1 LTTPKL
7 ERSEEEPRVTQA
19 DGDTPGNAGNL
30 EPLSQA
36 ETLSDRTTEL
46 LRERILTGDFGMG
59 ERLVEASIARQLRI
73 SRGPVREALRQ
84 LRAEGLVR
92 EEPRRGSFVVDLT
105 VDDIRE
111 IYDLRAAIEAR
122 AAHLVITARDFGAL
136 EELRE
141 ILCQLRRAA
150 DEGDRDLFTRLD
162 LSFHEKL
169 CLLSGNGRL
178 HRVFVGYASVLGLL
192 FKFEL
197 NKIYTTQA
205 SLEDLYQEHE
215 KLFQAIESLDVR
227 RAEEACNDH
236 LDRARERLIEEFR
249 RSLPAASDHH
259 PDPDGLP
266 PEPGGATPDDV
277 SGKAESS

>member
-1 LTTPKL
+1 MTRADGTTPGD
-7 ERSEEEPRVTQA
+7 RV
-19 DGDTPGNAGNL
+19 DLG
-30 EPLSQA
+30 PLPQA

-46 LRERILTGDFGMG
+46 LRERILAGHFGMG

-122 AAHLVITARDFGAL
+122 AARLVITARDFGAL
-136 EELRE
+136 DELRE
-141 ILCQLRRAA
+141 ILRQLRRAA

-205 SLEDLYQEHE
+205 SLEDLYKEHE
-215 KLFQAIESLDVR
+215 KLFRAIESLDVR

-236 LDRARERLIEEFR
+236 LDRARKRLIEEFR
-249 RSLPAASDHH
+249 RPLPVASD

-277 SGKAESS
+277 SGKVADGGAGDL